1 MDFIQLYEKLF
12 GTIDRYV
19 TNNLT
24 TEEVFDLDSCPSWS
38 DEVDS
43 ELLKELTEKYK
54 MEVLT

>member
-12 GTIDRYV
+12 GKIDRYV
-19 TNNLT
+19 INNLT
-24 TEEVFDLDSCPSWS
+24 TEEVFDLDSCLHWS

-54 MEVLT
+54 MEF